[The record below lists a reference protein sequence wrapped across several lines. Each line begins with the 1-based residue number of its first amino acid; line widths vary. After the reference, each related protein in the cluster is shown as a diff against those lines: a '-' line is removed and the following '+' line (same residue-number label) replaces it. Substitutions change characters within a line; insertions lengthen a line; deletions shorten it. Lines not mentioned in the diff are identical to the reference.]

1 MTTEATTNGRARSAD
16 GRFASKATVAA
27 AVATTADAIPVGV
40 PDRKKKDAKKKDAKK
55 KDAKKK
61 NAKKKAK
68 SKPGGK
74 KKK

>member
-1 MTTEATTNGRARSAD
+1 MTTEATTNSRARSAD

-27 AVATTADAIPVGV
+27 AVATTADAIPANL
-40 PDRKKKDAKKKDAKK
+40 PDRKKKD
-55 KDAKKK
+55 
-61 NAKKKAK
+61 AKKKAK